1 MLITLDRMDITGG
14 HFGMEPLHLVSRKY
28 QSEDTIVRVG
38 DVEIGGRA
46 KVYIAGP
53 CSVENEEQIMQIA
66 QAIEGL
72 AHVLRGGAYKPRTSP
87 YSFQGLGEQG
97 LRFLKNAGRATG
109 LPVVTEIMSE
119 EEVDMVASSVDM
131 LQIGARNMQ
140 NYALLRKV
148 GAQKKPVLLKRG
160 AAATIEELLLSAEY
174 ILAAGNHQVVLCERG
189 IRTFSHTY
197 TRNTLDISAV
207 PILKHLTHLPVIVD
221 PSHGSGNWNLIE
233 PLSKAALV
241 AGADG
246 VMIEVHANPEE
257 ALSDG
262 PQSLKP
268 EKYRALVHKL
278 NRLARFVEEE
288 KLQ

>member
-1 MLITLDRMDITGG
+1 MDV
-14 HFGMEPLHLVSRKY
+14 ERLHLVSRE
-28 QSEDTIVRVG
+28 SRARDTIVQVG
-38 DVEIGGRA
+38 DVKIGGGH

-53 CSVENEEQIMQIA
+53 CSVEDAEQIGEIA
-66 QAIEGL
+66 QAIKDST
-72 AHVLRGGAYKPRTSP
+72 HILRGGAFKPRTSP
-87 YSFQGLGEQG
+87 YSFQGLGQEG
-97 LRFLKNAGRATG
+97 LCLLREAGRLAG
-109 LPVVTEIMSE
+109 LPVVTEVMSE
-119 EEVDMVASSVDM
+119 AEVEGVADSVDM

-160 AAATIEELLLSAEY
+160 VAATIEELLLSAEY
-174 ILAAGNHQVVLCERG
+174 ILAEGNTQVVLCERG

-207 PILKHLTHLPVIVD
+207 PILKQITHLPVIVD
-221 PSHGSGNWNLIE
+221 PSHSSGDWNLIE
-233 PLSKAALV
+233 PLSKAALA

-246 VMIEVHANPEE
+246 LMIEVHNRPDQ

-268 EKYRALVHKL
+268 EKYRALVKKL
-278 NRLARFVEEE
+278 NRLVCLLEEE
-288 KLQ
+288 NR